1 MTRVLFSVL
10 VILPLFVF
18 SSCVKDDN
26 PAAPDPEEQTGTL
39 VIRMTDSPIA
49 FDSVLIRVDSV
60 RIHVNNS
67 DTLSSGWHTI
77 NRTRAIY
84 NLLSLTNGVD
94 TVIGSA
100 PLPPGTYSQ
109 LRLYIGS
116 GSRVVVGGVSHPLT
130 IPSGSQSGLKL
141 NIHATIEPSITYTLL
156 LDFDAARSIHRTG
169 NGGFMLRPVLRVVTT
184 AQTGTIIGH
193 VVPASTRPIVTAYN
207 ATDTISTMAD
217 ASGAYTLAYLP
228 PSSYFVSYVPTDT
241 TYRDFTVAGVI
252 VWAGVTTPLGTI
264 TLQPR

>member
-1 MTRVLFSVL
+1 MTRVLYSFL
-10 VILPLFVF
+10 VVLPLFLL
-18 SSCVKDDN
+18 SSCLKDHD
-26 PAAPDPEEQTGTL
+26 PTGPDPEGETGTL
-39 VIRMTDSPIA
+39 IIRMTDSPIT
-49 FDSVLIRVDSV
+49 FDSVLIRIDSV
-60 RIHVNNS
+60 RIHASNS

-77 NRTRAIY
+77 NRTRAVY

-94 TVIGSA
+94 TVIGRA

-109 LRLYIGS
+109 LRLHIGT

-141 NIHATIEPSITYTLL
+141 NIHATIEPNTTYTLL
-156 LDFDAARSIHRTG
+156 LDFDAARSILRTG
-169 NGGFMLRPVLRVVTT
+169 NGSFMLRPVLRVITT
-184 AQTGTIIGH
+184 AQTGTISGH

-207 ATDTISTMAD
+207 AMDTISTMAD

-228 PSSYFVSYVPTDT
+228 PSSYFVHFAPTDT

-252 VWAGVTTPLGTI
+252 VWPGVTTPLGTI